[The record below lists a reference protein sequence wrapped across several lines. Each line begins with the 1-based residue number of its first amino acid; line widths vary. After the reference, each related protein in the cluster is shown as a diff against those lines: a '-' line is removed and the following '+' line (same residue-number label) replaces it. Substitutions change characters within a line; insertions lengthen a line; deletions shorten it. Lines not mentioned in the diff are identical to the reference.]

1 MTKIISPNGHI
12 GTIEY
17 LKSIW
22 KSRHLTV
29 ALAKGEIKNQS
40 SLNVTGIF
48 LNIIQSLIGLAV
60 YWIVFGIALNIK
72 IKTGEIPYPIFVLPG
87 IFIWHYFSAITGYCS
102 NCFILSQ
109 NFIGKL
115 YFPRICIPLSKV
127 LLGMVDFAIGI
138 VLFIIL
144 FICFGQS
151 ITINWAAF
159 PLIVITIIIF
169 VTTIGLWISF
179 ISLFSMDTTR
189 IAAQLTNFLIFIT
202 PVFYPGTIIPDNFKF
217 ILYINPVA
225 GIIEYSRWS
234 LLGAPLPSSKYLIGI
249 AITLVLTISIFFIY
263 KKYEKKITDLL

>member
-1 MTKIISPNGHI
+1 MKIISPDGHI
-12 GTIEY
+12 GTLDY

-22 KSRHLTV
+22 RSRHLTV

-40 SLNVTGIF
+40 SLNITGIF

-60 YWIVFGIALNIK
+60 YWVVFGIAIG
-72 IKTGEIPYPIFVLPG
+72 IDTGEIPYPIFVLPG

-115 YFPRICIPLSKV
+115 YFPRICIPLSRV
-127 LLGMVDFAIGI
+127 ILGMVDFAIGI
-138 VLFIIL
+138 ALFIIL
-144 FICFGQS
+144 FACIGLQF
-151 ITINWAAF
+151 TINWAIF
-159 PLIVITIIIF
+159 PLIIIAIIIF

-202 PVFYPGTIIPDNFKF
+202 PVFYPGTIIPENFKF

-225 GIIEYSRWS
+225 GIIEYSRWA
-234 LLGAPLPSSKYLIGI
+234 LLGTPLPDCKYLIGI
-249 AITLVLTISIFFIY
+249 AIIAILAVPIFFIF
-263 KKYEKKITDLL
+263 KKYEKKISDLL

>member
-1 MTKIISPNGHI
+1 MTKLISPDGHI
-12 GTIEY
+12 STSDY

-22 KSRHLTV
+22 ESRHLAA

-60 YWIVFGIALNIK
+60 YWIVFGVAIGIY
-72 IKTGEIPYPIFVLPG
+72 TGGIPYPIFVLPG

-102 NCFILSQ
+102 NCFILTQ
-109 NFIGKL
+109 IIIDKL
-115 YFPRICIPLSKV
+115 YFPRICIPLSRV
-127 LLGMVDFAIGI
+127 LLGMVDFVIGI

-144 FICFGQS
+144 YICFGQPF
-151 ITINWAAF
+151 TINWAAF
-159 PLIVITIIIF
+159 PLIIITIIIF

-202 PVFYPGTIIPDNFKF
+202 PVFYPDTIIPENFRF

-225 GIIEYSRWS
+225 GIIEYTRWS
-234 LLGAPLPSSKYLIGI
+234 LLGTEIPDNKYLIGI
-249 AITLVLTISIFFIY
+249 ALTIVLAISIFFIF
-263 KKYEKKITDLL
+263 KKYEKKISDML

>member
-1 MTKIISPNGHI
+1 MPKIISQNGHI
-12 GTIEY
+12 GTLDY

-22 KSRHLTV
+22 TSRHLIF
-29 ALAKGEIKNQS
+29 ALTKGEIKNQS
-40 SLNVTGIF
+40 SMNITGIF

-60 YWIVFGIALNIK
+60 YWIVFGVAIGID
-72 IKTGEIPYPIFVLPG
+72 TGEIPYPVFVLPG

-109 NFIGKL
+109 NLIEKL

-127 LLGMVDFAIGI
+127 LLGLVDFTIGF
-138 VLFIIL
+138 VLFVIL

-151 ITINWAAF
+151 FTINWLAF
-159 PLIVITIIIF
+159 PIIFTMIIIC
-169 VTTIGLWISF
+169 VSSIGLCISF

-202 PVFYPGTIIPDNFKF
+202 PVFYPETIIPDNYKF

-234 LLGAPLPSSKYLIGI
+234 LLGAPLPDCKYLIGI
-249 AITLVLTISIFFIY
+249 ALTICLAIAIFFIF
-263 KKYEKKITDLL
+263 KKYEKRITDLL

>member
-1 MTKIISPNGHI
+1 MKIISPDGHI
-12 GTIEY
+12 GTLDY

-40 SLNVTGIF
+40 SLNITGIF

-60 YWIVFGIALNIK
+60 YWIVFGVAIGID
-72 IKTGEIPYPIFVLPG
+72 TGEIPYPIFVLPG

-102 NCFILSQ
+102 NCFILNQ
-109 NFIGKL
+109 NLIGKL
-115 YFPRICIPLSKV
+115 YFPRICVPLSKV
-127 LLGMVDFAIGI
+127 LVGLVDFIIGF
-138 VLFIIL
+138 VLFFIL
-144 FICFGQS
+144 FVCFGQQFS
-151 ITINWAAF
+151 INWAIF
-159 PLIVITIIIF
+159 PLIITAIIIF

-202 PVFYPGTIIPDNFKF
+202 PVFYPGTIIPENFKF

-234 LLGAPLPSSKYLIGI
+234 LLGTPFPDIKYLIGI
-249 AITLVLTISIFFIY
+249 GITIILTLSIFFIF
-263 KKYEKKITDLL
+263 KKYEKKISDLL